1 MADSKKP
8 RKKSKSYACRYA
20 NETPE
25 ERRARLD
32 KRALSRKAKLAL
44 ESTEDRELRLS
55 KQREHYRKTK
65 SRISSEQKLQQANYR
80 KAYYAANRERILA
93 RQRQYA
99 SENKEAKLAAG
110 REYWRANRE
119 KILCKSKLY
128 REANKEAI
136 SARRKAKYQQEKELI
151 KQKQRDYRSKDPQ
164 RYRERH
170 NKVQKK
176 WRAEN
181 KDRVRA
187 IYRRHMNKKR
197 KTDVLFWLKCTVRER
212 IACALS
218 RQSSRKSDRT
228 IALVGCS
235 VAELARHLEARFLP
249 GMTWENR
256 GIKGWHIDHVI
267 PIAKFDLKD
276 PEQQSAAFHYT
287 NLQPLW
293 AKDNQRKGAT
303 AEGQNLFGFA
313 YAARIADKASATP
326 KKRRKRG
333 G

>member
-8 RKKSKSYACRYA
+8 RKKGKSYACRHA

-32 KRALSRKAKLAL
+32 KRSLSRKLKLKS
-44 ESTEDRELRLS
+44 ESPAEREIRLS
-55 KQREHYRKTK
+55 NQRAYRKE
-65 SRISSEQKLQQANYR
+65 RGPLISSEQKAKRSSYR
-80 KAYYAANRERILA
+80 KAYYAANRDQILEK
-93 RQRQYA
+93 QKQYV
-99 SENKEAKLAAG
+99 EKNKESRLTAG
-110 REYWRANRE
+110 REYWHANRE
-119 KILCKSKLY
+119 KLLCKSKLY

-136 SARRKAKYQQEKELI
+136 SARRKAKYQQEKEVI

-197 KTDVLFWLKCTVRER
+197 RTDVMFWLKCTVRER

-228 IALVGCS
+228 IAVVGCS
-235 VAELARHLEARFLP
+235 VAELARNLEARFLP

-256 GIKGWHIDHVI
+256 GRHGWHIDHVI
-267 PIAKFDLKD
+267 PLAKFDLKD
-276 PEQQSAAFHYT
+276 PEQQAAAFHYT

-293 AKDNQRKGAT
+293 AKDNLTKSHKV
-303 AEGQNLFGFA
+303 EGQNLFGFA
-313 YAARIADKASATP
+313 YAARIADKVSATP